1 MPASNPFLNRSKP
14 GGPPGFDSYIMTFRL
29 ASTFN
34 DSLLK
39 LNGDEPKAAFDL
51 QLDAPNPAM
60 IF

>member
-1 MPASNPFLNRSKP
+1 
-14 GGPPGFDSYIMTFRL
+14 MTFRL